1 MKPLKLTMTAFGPY
15 KNQEVIDFSK
25 LMGHRLF
32 VVSGNT
38 GAGKTSIF
46 DAICF
51 ALYGDASGEDRN
63 DIRMLRSHFADDHM
77 YTSVD
82 LIFELKGR
90 MYRVFRQLAHVKLGN
105 KRPTGDR
112 YELYEVV
119 HGEEVP
125 LTDRAIVS
133 QVDEKVR
140 EIIGL
145 TKEQFSQIVMLP
157 QGEFR
162 KLLTSETE
170 NKEEILRRIF
180 KTGLYKYVADQLNE
194 KRKQMQQICTELT
207 NIREYH
213 ISNVKGSLAGRESSA
228 LYNVFQQQNYN
239 TFQVLEAL
247 EQEIDYYTEQM
258 VVWKQQLLTESTKQ
272 QKQMTVY
279 HQAQNVNEQF
289 ILLDQKVTTKH
300 KLVEQEQD
308 IQQKTMQLERA
319 ELAVHLDVYEQH
331 YGEMTDE
338 LTRKSK
344 LLENALYDCEQT
356 EAALQV
362 AKEHYKQEECNEGIR
377 KQTLLDLDLLQSYLP
392 TVKEIT
398 QKEQSVLI
406 LASEAEELSK
416 KFKNVHNELEA
427 LQSNRFVTAAGVKE
441 LEAMTVLLP
450 EKTEKLTLLQQQTTV
465 ILEYLN
471 LVKKSL
477 KEQEEEREYGEAFEQ
492 AERAYT
498 EVENR
503 WIEGQAG
510 LLAIHLHDGD
520 SCPVCGS
527 EDHPKKAAA
536 TGNIPTK
543 EEFEQMRREKSTSEK
558 KHLEAK
564 AILTAT
570 EQQIQE
576 KKQKVL
582 EQGVSLVE
590 IQETYQILVKEKVV
604 LAEEE
609 KQLKVEHSKLAPLK
623 LALESLDS
631 KLDELRKQK
640 ELVLNSYNDKKT
652 AQATAK
658 AMYNQSL
665 VSLPED
671 VRSLEKLEQQIRSV
685 EESKKQLEAAWK
697 EAQLQYQEAND
708 RSIRSVVSQSNAENL
723 KDEAIANKDKAH
735 QSYIEALLKAGFE
748 TEEAYKAAKMT
759 DAARSSLK
767 HIIDEYNTSMAIVTK
782 QIEELSAELTG
793 KERKDLAALLYDL
806 QEMEKHIVSIR
817 SGYIQAENY
826 YDKGTEYMANI
837 LDAEQQWHKAERE
850 YQLVRDLYDVVRG
863 ENGKKISFERY
874 LQIEFLEKIIH
885 KANQRLQQISGGQ
898 YYLVRSDRMEK
909 RGKQSG
915 LGFDVYDNYTG
926 QLRDVRTLS
935 GGEKF
940 NASLCLALGMAD
952 VIQSYEGGI
961 SLETMFIDEGF
972 GSLDEES
979 LNKAIDTLI
988 DLQQSGRMV
997 GVISHVQELKQAIPA
1012 ILEVKKTKEGYS
1024 YTNFYVS

>member
-15 KNQEVIDFSK
+15 KDQEIIDFSE

-51 ALYGDASGEDRN
+51 ALYGDASGEDRS
-63 DIRMLRSHFADDHM
+63 DSKMLRSHFADDHM

-82 LIFELKGR
+82 FIFELKGR
-90 MYRVFRQLAHVKLGN
+90 TYRVFRQLAHVKVGN
-105 KRPTGDR
+105 KGATGDR
-112 YELYEVV
+112 YELYGVV
-119 HGEEVP
+119 HEKEVP
-125 LTDRAIVS
+125 LTDRFIVT
-133 QVDEKVR
+133 QVNDKLR

-162 KLLTSETE
+162 KLLTSKTE

-180 KTGLYKYVADQLNE
+180 KTGLYKYVSDHLNE
-194 KRKQMQQICTELT
+194 KRKQMQQICTELG

-213 ISNVKGSLAGRESSA
+213 INNVKGSLAGREESD
-228 LYNVFQQQNYN
+228 LYNVFQQQHYN

-247 EQEIDYYTEQM
+247 EQEIDYYAKKMMEK
-258 VVWKQQLLTESTKQ
+258 KQQLQVETTKQ
-272 QKQMTVY
+272 QEQTAVY

-289 ILLDQKVTTKH
+289 VLLDQKITARQQ
-300 KLVEQEQD
+300 LVEQEQD
-308 IQQKTMQLERA
+308 IQRKTMQLERA
-319 ELAVHLDVYEQH
+319 EQAVHLHVYELH
-331 YGEMTDE
+331 HVEITEE
-338 LTRKSK
+338 LTRKGK
-344 LLENALYDCEQT
+344 LFEDAISECVQA

-362 AKEHYKQEECNEGIR
+362 AVVQSKQEEGKEELR
-377 KQTLLDLDLLQSYLP
+377 KQTLLELDRLQGYLP
-392 TVKEIT
+392 TVKEID
-398 QKEQSVLI
+398 QKEQRVVL
-406 LASEAEELSK
+406 LASEAEALSK
-416 KFKNVHNELEA
+416 QCKDAQDEIETRQAERLA
-427 LQSNRFVTAAGVKE
+427 TVTGVKE
-441 LEAMTVLLP
+441 LEAKAVHLP
-450 EKTEKLTLLQQQTTV
+450 EKTEMLALLRQQAAV
-465 ILEYLN
+465 IQEYLN
-471 LVKKSL
+471 LIQKSL
-477 KEQEEEREYGEAFEQ
+477 KEQEEEREHSKAFEI
-492 AERAYT
+492 ADRVYI
-498 EVENR
+498 EVEDR

-510 LLAIHLHDGD
+510 LLASHLRNGD

-527 EDHPKKAAA
+527 VDHPKKA
-536 TGNIPTK
+536 TTTEDIPTK
-543 EEFEQMRREKSTSEK
+543 EELERLRKEKSTSEK

-564 AILTAT
+564 AKLVAT

-576 KKQKVL
+576 KQQEVI
-582 EQGVSLVE
+582 EQGLSLDG
-590 IQETYQILVKEKVV
+590 IQETYHTLVKEGKA

-609 KQLKVEHSKLAPLK
+609 KQLKVEHAKLAPLK

-640 ELVLNSYNDKKT
+640 ELVLNSLNEKKT
-652 AQATAK
+652 AHATEK
-658 AMYNQSL
+658 ALYDQSL
-665 VSLPED
+665 AALPED
-671 VRSLEKLEQQIRSV
+671 VRSLEKLEQRIRV
-685 EESKKQLEAAWK
+685 VDESKQQLEAVWK
-697 EAQLQYQEAND
+697 KAQLQYQEAND
-708 RSIRSVVSQSNAENL
+708 RNIRAVAGRNSAESL
-723 KDEAIANKDKAH
+723 KSEANVNMDKANL
-735 QSYIEALLKAGFE
+735 SYIEALLHAGFD

-759 DAARSSLK
+759 DGTRATLK
-767 HIIDEYNTSMAIVTK
+767 QLIDGYKTSMASVTK
-782 QIEELSAELTG
+782 QIEELSTALTG
-793 KERKDLAALLYDL
+793 KERQDLAVLLHRL
-806 QEMEKHIVSIR
+806 QELEKHIDSIR
-817 SGYIQAENY
+817 SGYIQAENN
-826 YDKGTEYMANI
+826 YDKGTEYKANI
-837 LDAEQQWHKAERE
+837 LEAEHQCNEAERE
-850 YQLVRDLYDVVRG
+850 YQLVKDLYNVVRG

-885 KANQRLQQISGGQ
+885 NANQRLQRISGGQ
-898 YYLVRSDRMEK
+898 YYLVRSDRMENN
-909 RGKQSG
+909 GKQSG

-926 QLRDVRTLS
+926 HLRDVKTLS

-988 DLQQSGRMV
+988 DLQQSGRMI

>member
-15 KNQEVIDFSK
+15 KDQEVIDFSE

-63 DIRMLRSHFADDHM
+63 DSRMLRSHFADDQM

-82 LIFELKGR
+82 FIFELKGR
-90 MYRVFRQLAHVKLGN
+90 TYRVFRQLAHVKVGN
-105 KRPTGDR
+105 KGATGDR
-112 YELYEVV
+112 YELYGVV

-125 LTDRAIVS
+125 LTDRFIVS
-133 QVDEKVR
+133 QVDEKLR

-145 TKEQFSQIVMLP
+145 TKDQFSQIVMLP

-180 KTGLYKYVADQLNE
+180 KTGLYKYVADHLNE

-207 NIREYH
+207 NIRDYH
-213 ISNVKGSLAGRESSA
+213 ISNVKGSLAGREGSD
-228 LYNVFQQQNYN
+228 LYNVFQQQHYN

-258 VVWKQQLLTESTKQ
+258 KVKKQQLQAESNKQ
-272 QKQMTVY
+272 QEQTAVY
-279 HQAQNVNEQF
+279 HQAQNLNEQF
-289 ILLDQKVTTKH
+289 VLLDQKVTARQQ
-300 KLVEQEQD
+300 LVEQERE
-308 IQQKTMQLERA
+308 IQQKTVQLELA
-319 ELAVHLDVYEQH
+319 EKAVHLHVYEQH
-331 YGEMTDE
+331 HAEMIEE
-338 LTRKSK
+338 LTRKGK
-344 LLENALYDCEQT
+344 LLEDALSECVQA

-362 AKEHYKQEECNEGIR
+362 AIVHYKQEEDNEEPR
-377 KQTLLDLDLLQSYLP
+377 KQTLLELNRLQGYLP
-392 TVKEIT
+392 IVKEIA
-398 QKEQSVLI
+398 QKEQWVIL
-406 LASEAEELSK
+406 LASEAEILSK
-416 KFKNVHNELEA
+416 QCKDAQDELEA
-427 LQSNRFVTAAGVKE
+427 RQSERLATAAGVKE
-441 LEAMTVLLP
+441 LEAKAAYLP
-450 EKTEKLTLLQQQTTV
+450 EKTEKLTVLRQQVGV

-471 LVKKSL
+471 LVKKSM
-477 KEQEEEREYGEAFEQ
+477 KEREEEREHGKAFGQ
-492 AERAYT
+492 ADRAYT
-498 EVENR
+498 EVEDR

-527 EDHPKKAAA
+527 VDHPKKAAA
-536 TGNIPTK
+536 TGDIPTK
-543 EEFEQMRREKSTSEK
+543 EELERLRKEKSTSEK

-576 KKQKVL
+576 KQQQVL
-582 EQGVSLVE
+582 EQGVNLDE
-590 IQETYQILVKEKVV
+590 IQETYQTLVKEGLA

-609 KQLKVEHSKLAPLK
+609 KQLKVEHAKLAPLK

-640 ELVLNSYNDKKT
+640 ELVLNLFNDKKT
-652 AQATAK
+652 AHATEK
-658 AMYNQSL
+658 ALYDQSL
-665 VSLPED
+665 FALPED
-671 VRSLEKLEQQIRSV
+671 VRSLEKLEQRIRIV
-685 EESKKQLEAAWK
+685 EESNKQLEDAWK
-697 EAQLQYQEAND
+697 NAQLQYQKAND
-708 RSIRSVVSQSNAENL
+708 RNIRAVSGQSNAENL
-723 KDEAIANKDKAH
+723 KNEAIANKDKAH
-735 QSYIEALLKAGFE
+735 QSYIDALQQAGFN

-759 DAARSSLK
+759 DAARATLK
-767 HIIDEYNTSMAIVTK
+767 ELIDTYKTTMASVSK
-782 QIEELSAELTG
+782 QIEELSAALTG
-793 KERKDLAALLYDL
+793 KERQDLSVLLHRL
-806 QEMEKHIVSIR
+806 QELEKHIDSIR

-826 YDKGTEYMANI
+826 YDKGTEYKENI
-837 LDAEQQWHKAERE
+837 LEAEHQWHEAERE
-850 YQLVRDLYDVVRG
+850 YQLVKDLYDVVRG

-885 KANQRLQQISGGQ
+885 TANQRLQQISGGQ

-926 QLRDVRTLS
+926 HLRDVKTLS

-988 DLQQSGRMV
+988 DLQQSGRMI

-1012 ILEVKKTKEGYS
+1012 ILEVKKIKEGHS